1 MTERFQTWK
10 KFQYFIGKLSSCKS
24 ISGIVGKNWPK
35 WPASGLRHLQFFSI
49 FRWGPENDFAIYS
62 NIHGGSKIEKQ
73 CSNVLWMS
81 CSGTAAPLD
90 FFFKNVD
97 FQPLMQ
103 TALLNCTF
111 FWISSHCDVVHLK
124 QQEGKFYSDCIVM
137 RFLRGLFWPS
147 LCHFYSKQNC
157 TRPRLD
163 YVIG

>member
-1 MTERFQTWK
+1 
-10 KFQYFIGKLSSCKS
+10 
-24 ISGIVGKNWPK
+24 
-35 WPASGLRHLQFFSI
+35 
-49 FRWGPENDFAIYS
+49 
-62 NIHGGSKIEKQ
+62 
-73 CSNVLWMS
+73 
-81 CSGTAAPLD
+81 
-90 FFFKNVD
+90 
-97 FQPLMQ
+97 MQ

-163 YVIG
+163 YVIGWRHLISISKYLFQWKVTITNISSILLLIVTVFKTEIQVFINEDSPLLPNAWYFIVSNDKNSNEYWKMSQI